1 MDEYLRDSISIEK
14 DVEGLCHLY
23 RSNLYR
29 NKRALDADG
38 TQKSILP
45 CTPLALIKILE
56 SEKVRMR
63 RCDESGRGGAELGDT
78 DEERHCE
85 RARETE

>member
-1 MDEYLRDSISIEK
+1 
-14 DVEGLCHLY
+14 
-23 RSNLYR
+23 
-29 NKRALDADG
+29 
-38 TQKSILP
+38 
-45 CTPLALIKILE
+45 
-56 SEKVRMR
+56 VRMR

>member
-38 TQKSILP
+38 AQKSILP

-56 SEKVRMR
+56 SEKVRVR
-63 RCDESGRGGAELGDT
+63 R
-78 DEERHCE
+78 
-85 RARETE
+85 